1 MAIDGGGSLS
11 IITKAVGQPV
21 AHSAQRAA
29 AQRAAPEPPAGGRP
43 LPATGRRHHPTR
55 CPTTHLKKNGGGV
68 HASGAFAA
76 QAHRAP
82 PPSKPW
88 VARKTSRVQPPPAG
102 WQTRICFLCP
112 NGIGAAQIVNY
123 PSSPCQNGKGIPC
136 HPSNVC
142 LCRKIL

>member
-29 AQRAAPEPPAGGRP
+29 AQRAAPKPPAGGRR

-88 VARKTSRVQPPPAG
+88 VARKTSRVQPPPRGLANTHLLSLPQWHWG
-102 WQTRICFLCP
+102 CTNCKLPFLALPEWQGNALP
-112 NGIGAAQIVNY
+112 PQQHLLV
-123 PSSPCQNGKGIPC
+123 
-136 HPSNVC
+136 
-142 LCRKIL
+142 